1 MCEKILVSRYINDQK
16 EFPLSEDS
24 IKDIVK
30 YIGRVRFLFI
40 EYKGFK
46 ADAVKNVIGTNIP
59 IKQSFTAGM
68 LELKRTDLRLHI
80 IICPDS
86 LIQRLK
92 WILKCLELFIHQQMV
107 DLMK

>member
-68 LELKRTDLRLHI
+68 LELKRTDLRNMFYKQISSTISLDLEFLNKVSVDDNKHI
-80 IICPDS
+80 A
-86 LIQRLK
+86 K
-92 WILKCLELFIHQQMV
+92 
-107 DLMK
+107 

>member
-1 MCEKILVSRYINDQK
+1 MCKKILVSRYINDQR

-30 YIGRVRFLFI
+30 YIGRVSFLFI

-59 IKQSFTAGM
+59 IKQSFAAGM
-68 LELKRTDLRLHI
+68 LELKRTDLRNMFYKQIASTISLDLEFLNKVSVDDNKHI
-80 IICPDS
+80 A
-86 LIQRLK
+86 K
-92 WILKCLELFIHQQMV
+92 
-107 DLMK
+107 